1 MGGGWGNW
9 TGGVRLGLLD
19 EMALNETF
27 GHKSVAFVHPVPPV
41 LTQVVDQ
48 SIEWHYHPSSNVIM
62 DKTVL
67 RHAHGFKYLHLAP
80 V

>member
-1 MGGGWGNW
+1 MVRSLGGGWGNW

-48 SIEWHYHPSSNVIM
+48 SIEWHYHPPCDHALFTAKQLTVIII
-62 DKTVL
+62 K
-67 RHAHGFKYLHLAP
+67 
-80 V
+80 